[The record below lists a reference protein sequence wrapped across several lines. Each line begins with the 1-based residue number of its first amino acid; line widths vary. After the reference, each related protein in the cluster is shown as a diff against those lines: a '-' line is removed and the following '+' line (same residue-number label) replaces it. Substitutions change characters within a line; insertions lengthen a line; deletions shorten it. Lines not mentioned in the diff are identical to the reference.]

1 MLKIIDQYPVLCY
14 SMYIL
19 NWIVKNLLLRRVYI
33 NMKSTGIIRRMD
45 ELGRVVI
52 PIEIRNQFNI
62 AEKDPVEIYVEGS
75 TIVLKKF
82 EPNCIF
88 CGNTK
93 HLMEYE
99 EKIGQLKPEEDE

>member
-1 MLKIIDQYPVLCY
+1 
-14 SMYIL
+14 
-19 NWIVKNLLLRRVYI
+19 
-33 NMKSTGIIRRMD
+33 MKSTGIIRRVD

-62 AEKDPVEIYVEGS
+62 VEKDPIEIYVEGS
-75 TIVLKKF
+75 SIILKKF

-93 HLMEYE
+93 NLLNYQDKLICKNCSK
-99 EKIGQLKPEEDE
+99 KIGQLEENEVKE

>member
-1 MLKIIDQYPVLCY
+1 
-14 SMYIL
+14 
-19 NWIVKNLLLRRVYI
+19 
-33 NMKSTGIIRRMD
+33 MKSTGIIRRMD

-62 AEKDPVEIYVEGS
+62 AEKDPMEIYVDGS
-75 TIVLKKF
+75 SIILKKF

-93 HLMEYE
+93 NLFEYNNKLIC
-99 EKIGQLKPEEDE
+99 EKCKNKISNLKSEK

>member
-1 MLKIIDQYPVLCY
+1 
-14 SMYIL
+14 
-19 NWIVKNLLLRRVYI
+19 
-33 NMKSTGIIRRMD
+33 MKSTGIIRRMD

-62 AEKDPVEIYVEGS
+62 AEKDPMEIYVDGS
-75 TIVLKKF
+75 SIVLKKF

-93 HLMEYE
+93 NLLEFNDKLIC
-99 EKIGQLKPEEDE
+99 EKCKNKISNLKPAE